1 MVLDNNTAFIHVGDQ
16 VPIISEQSTGLNIN
30 DRITQSVIYKD
41 TGVQLEVTPS
51 VNAGGLVTMD
61 VKQSVTD
68 VRKTTTGTRRTRH
81 SWSAPS

>member
-16 VPIISEQSTGLNIN
+16 VPIISEQSTGLNVN
-30 DRITQSVIYKD
+30 DRVTQSVIYKD

-68 VRKTTTGTRRTRH
+68 VRRPQRGMQRTRH
-81 SWSAPS
+81 SLSEPS